1 LPEEEALRKD
11 PMQVSSPLSSVCPNS
26 TEVVR
31 GTCKTGPDSFGGSKP
46 LSANAFAIYEIFRQS
61 KYKD

>member
-1 LPEEEALRKD
+1 
-11 PMQVSSPLSSVCPNS
+11 MQVSSPLSSVCPNS

-31 GTCKTGPDSFGGSKP
+31 GTCKTGPDSFGGSKS